1 MMPFKQV
8 AEVSPALV
16 AEWPLPSAATLGSS
30 VRLKGIEREVRR
42 RLPWTTRKCV
52 VAMAGGIVLRMSE
65 AGQDAFDAASV
76 IIAKALVG
84 IEALSILPSE
94 AEDILSMSS
103 RERHK
108 WLKDGRLKSAGT
120 RTVKLRGRAKA
131 VTFHVFDP
139 RHIEDILDEDRP
151 VVWREDDA
159 RVAAENR
166 RRAAGK
172 AALARA
178 SKHQD
183 SKVSE
188 TEGNK
193 DDSVRAPLE
202 GWDAFAADGLLR

>member
-1 MMPFKQV
+1 M
-8 AEVSPALV
+8 SPALV
-16 AEWPLPSAATLGSS
+16 AEWALPSAATLGSS
-30 VRLKGIEREVRR
+30 VRLKGIEREIRS
-42 RLPWTTRKCV
+42 RLPWTTRKWV
-52 VAMAGGIVLRMSE
+52 IAIAGGIVLRMSE
-65 AGQDAFDAASV
+65 AEQGAFDAASLT
-76 IIAKALVG
+76 IAKALVG
-84 IEALSILPSE
+84 IEALPILPSE

-103 RERHK
+103 RERHR
-108 WLKDGRLKSAGT
+108 WLKDGRLKTAGT

-178 SKHQD
+178 AKHQD
-183 SKVSE
+183 RKVSE

-193 DDSVRAPLE
+193 DDGARAPLE
-202 GWDAFAADGLLR
+202 GWDAFAANGLLR

>member
-1 MMPFKQV
+1 MMPSKQV
-8 AEVSPALV
+8 AEISPALV

-42 RLPWTTRKCV
+42 HLPWTTRKCV
-52 VAMAGGIVLRMSE
+52 VAIAGGIVLRMSE
-65 AGQDAFDAASV
+65 AEQAAFDDASV
-76 IIAKALVG
+76 TIAKALVG
-84 IEALSILPSE
+84 IEALPVLPSE

-131 VTFHVFDP
+131 VTFHVCEP
-139 RHIEDILDEDRP
+139 QHIADVLDGDLL
-151 VVWREDDA
+151 VVWREEDA
-159 RVAAENR
+159 RTAAENR

-178 SKHQD
+178 AKDRD
-183 SKVSE
+183 SKA
-188 TEGNK
+188 GDIK
-193 DDSVRAPLE
+193 DHRDDGVQAPLE
-202 GWDAFAADGLLR
+202 GWDAFVADGLLR

>member
-1 MMPFKQV
+1 MPSKQF
-8 AEVSPALV
+8 AEISPALV

-42 RLPWTTRKCV
+42 RLPWTMRKCV

-65 AGQDAFDAASV
+65 AERAAFDAASV
-76 IIAKALVG
+76 TIAKALVG

-139 RHIEDILDEDRP
+139 RHIEDVLDGDLP
-151 VVWREDDA
+151 VVWREDDRRA
-159 RVAAENR
+159 AAENR

-172 AALARA
+172 VALARSA
-178 SKHQD
+178 KVLAGKAGD
-183 SKVSE
+183 SKDYRNDV
-188 TEGNK
+188 T
-193 DDSVRAPLE
+193 RTPLAD
-202 GWDAFAADGLLR
+202 WDAFEADGLLR

>member
-1 MMPFKQV
+1 MPSKQV
-8 AEVSPALV
+8 ADIPPALV
-16 AEWPLPSAATLGSS
+16 AEWQLPSAATLGSS

-52 VAMAGGIVLRMSE
+52 VAIAGGIVLRMSE
-65 AGQDAFDAASV
+65 AERAAFAAASV
-76 IIAKALVG
+76 TIAKALVG

-108 WLKDGRLKSAGT
+108 WLRDGRLKSAGT

-139 RHIEDILDEDRP
+139 RHIEDILNEDRP
-151 VVWREDDA
+151 AVWREDDA
-159 RVAAENR
+159 RAAAENR

-178 SKHQD
+178 AKQRD
-183 SKVSE
+183 NKASE
-188 TEGNK
+188 TGGNK
-193 DDSVRAPLE
+193 LDGVRAPLE
-202 GWDAFAADGLLR
+202 GWDAFAAEGLLR